1 MKMIIEAN
9 DGKMESIEL
18 TDVPEDKKVADKD
31 FDNICLLFAKN
42 LSNVTGS
49 DKVAIETFEKLLA
62 YANKVNLK
70 LANDYNSSEANNN
83 E

>member
-9 DGKMESIEL
+9 NGKMESIEL
-18 TDVPEDKKVADKD
+18 TDVPEDKKVADRD
-31 FDNICLLFAKN
+31 FDNICLLLAKN

-62 YANKVNLK
+62 YANKINLK
-70 LANDYNSSEANNN
+70 LANDDDNNN

>member
-1 MKMIIEAN
+1 MKMTIEAN
-9 DGKMESIEL
+9 DGKMTSIEL
-18 TDVPEDKKVADKD
+18 TDVPEDKKIADKD

-62 YANKVNLK
+62 YANKINLK
-70 LANDYNSSEANNN
+70 LANDDESNGSNNQ
-83 E
+83 